1 MSSSEDGQ
9 AIFLSEYLNDVW
21 SEITTGQQLVSRQCC
36 AVLLKRDPDLQKL
49 VQKAYVEEN
58 PDILK
63 GYGLPSHPRAMVY
76 YREELC
82 EIFNRLETMREPLE
96 KVVDGTATYNSLPW
110 NLRGDFVSSTDVVEH
125 IRKLSIPCKYRSSE
139 PLLVLHETG
148 RFQSEPE
155 LNERMDHIF
164 TPDKNTFL
172 VNSSGTGKTRLLYEG
187 LCKHWGLFFTA
198 AVDTFGLGS
207 VDVQSV
213 VNQRLPYDRYFT
225 AVLNDEDATSDSGP
239 VLANI
244 ALAYRRFS
252 ETLLAR
258 LLVFKLYI
266 EIVAKGEIQE
276 VHKRRWLLAQLQP
289 YFTNGSDVFAVLQT
303 TIRTSRVTDALLID
317 CITQCIEDIM
327 NLFRRHSPGSHFFV
341 VLDEANAASERL
353 GFAFRS
359 VHGPHPVLKEIIK
372 TWQSHLHTMSS
383 TMVVAGTWIP
393 NVHFQEDN
401 WKEWRWTSSTGAF
414 DNFEDQR
421 AYILKYMPRDL
432 AFSASGQHLLHRMW
446 VWLRG
451 RHRMTAAFITIML
464 VDGFRSPHYLLNRYI
479 QMFTDFWP
487 SDGGEFIRAESP
499 RSCSELDGIPMGQLE
514 RSTFSILYAA
524 ENTLISTEVNP
535 LRVNMQHLLL
545 KHLIADYRFT
555 PPLFHEI
562 GWVTTAFG
570 RFSDDAM
577 TCVAVDESLVLIA
590 VAQWLLEE
598 SYLAPDLDHFI
609 SSRSFADEPLS
620 YDLDYVAF
628 AVALCFK
635 RPRVVS
641 EVLSFS
647 TITPPNWASQRAH
660 LVALRREGENVT
672 EDTIEYS
679 PEKPS
684 QLVFYTSI
692 SSAVLDWLKD
702 SHGVPFCMHTRE
714 ATTTLYFILELEDS
728 ARICLSLRGIS
739 NSEDED
745 HEESAAIRTAVNE
758 MTPLG
763 LLKEGDALDEA
774 TLTAGFGAIPKRSL
788 DIGSIGL
795 LRTLV
800 SLRNKVRIQGV
811 PFDAL
816 DKYPVATL
824 NITTLRDAVKDISQK
839 DVFSSIVTSVV
850 GDLKRKAP
858 PETFASRTKLRLSDP
873 TTEASSST
881 SVAPPPSR
889 TKAIGGRK
897 LRSADQPQT
906 SNPKSQGIKNR
917 KPSAPKKAPRK
928 VETALSEPATS
939 RYNLR
944 PRKPR

>member
-1 MSSSEDGQ
+1 
-9 AIFLSEYLNDVW
+9 
-21 SEITTGQQLVSRQCC
+21 
-36 AVLLKRDPDLQKL
+36 
-49 VQKAYVEEN
+49 
-58 PDILK
+58 
-63 GYGLPSHPRAMVY
+63 
-76 YREELC
+76 
-82 EIFNRLETMREPLE
+82 MREPLE
-96 KVVDGTATYNSLPW
+96 KVVDGTATYNSLKW
-110 NLRGDFVSSTDVVEH
+110 NLGGDSASSTDVVEH
-125 IRKLSIPCKYRSSE
+125 IRKLSIPCKYRSSV

-155 LNERMDHIF
+155 LNERLDHIF
-164 TPDKNTFL
+164 TPEKNTFL

-213 VNQRLPYDRYFT
+213 VNQRLPYDRNFT

-258 LLVFKLYI
+258 LLVFKVYI
-266 EIVAKGEIQE
+266 EIVAKDEFQE

-341 VLDEANAASERL
+341 VLDEANAASERH
-353 GFAFRS
+353 GFAFRG

-421 AYILKYMPRDL
+421 AYILKYMPRDFAL
-432 AFSASGQHLLHRMW
+432 SASGQHLLHRMW

-451 RHRMTAAFITIML
+451 RHRMTAAFITIVL
-464 VDGFRSPHYLLNRYI
+464 VDGFRSPHHLLNRYI

-514 RSTFSILYAA
+514 L
-524 ENTLISTEVNP
+524 NP

-555 PPLFHEI
+555 PPFFHEI

-577 TCVAVDESLVLIA
+577 TCVSVDESLVLIA

-620 YDLDYVAF
+620 YDMDYVAF
-628 AVALCFK
+628 AVALCFR
-635 RPRVVS
+635 RPRIVS
-641 EVLSFS
+641 DVLSFS
-647 TITPPNWASQRAH
+647 TTTPPNWASQRAH
-660 LVALRREGENVT
+660 LVALRREGENATV
-672 EDTIEYS
+672 DTIEYS
-679 PEKPS
+679 PEKAS

-714 ATTTLYFILELEDS
+714 ATATLYFILELEDS
-728 ARICLSLRGIS
+728 ARICLSLQGIS
-739 NSEDED
+739 NSEVED
-745 HEESAAIRTAVNE
+745 HVENGAIRTVVDR

-763 LLKEGDALDEA
+763 LLKE
-774 TLTAGFGAIPKRSL
+774 
-788 DIGSIGL
+788 
-795 LRTLV
+795 
-800 SLRNKVRIQGV
+800 VRRAKI
-811 PFDAL
+811 
-816 DKYPVATL
+816 
-824 NITTLRDAVKDISQK
+824 IR
-839 DVFSSIVTSVV
+839 
-850 GDLKRKAP
+850 
-858 PETFASRTKLRLSDP
+858 
-873 TTEASSST
+873 
-881 SVAPPPSR
+881 SVAYVFP
-889 TKAIGGRK
+889 GRC
-897 LRSADQPQT
+897 S
-906 SNPKSQGIKNR
+906 
-917 KPSAPKKAPRK
+917 
-928 VETALSEPATS
+928 
-939 RYNLR
+939 
-944 PRKPR
+944 

>member
-9 AIFLSEYLNDVW
+9 ARFLSEYLNDVW
-21 SEITTGQQLVSRQCC
+21 SEITTDQQLVSRQCC
-36 AVLLKRDPDLQKL
+36 AVLLKRDPDLRKL

-58 PDILK
+58 SDILK
-63 GYGLPSHPRAMVY
+63 GYDLPSHPRAMVY
-76 YREELC
+76 YRQELC
-82 EIFNRLETMREPLE
+82 EISSRLETMREPLE
-96 KVVDGTATYNSLPW
+96 KVADGTATYNSLTW
-110 NLRGDFVSSTDVVEH
+110 NLRGDSASSTDVVEH
-125 IRKLSIPCKYRSSE
+125 IRKLSIPCKYRSTQ
-139 PLLVLHETG
+139 PLLVLHEPG

-155 LNERMDHIF
+155 LNKRLDNIF
-164 TPDKNTFL
+164 TPEKNTFL

-514 RSTFSILYAA
+514 RI
-524 ENTLISTEVNP
+524 NP

-577 TCVAVDESLVLIA
+577 TCVSVDESLVLIA

-609 SSRSFADEPLS
+609 SSRSFADETLS
-620 YDLDYVAF
+620 YDMDYVAF
-628 AVALCFK
+628 AVALCFR
-635 RPRVVS
+635 RPRIVS
-641 EVLSFS
+641 EVLSFP

-714 ATTTLYFILELEDS
+714 ATATLYFILELEDS
-728 ARICLSLRGIS
+728 ARICLSLQGIPS
-739 NSEDED
+739 SGDED
-745 HEESAAIRTAVNE
+745 HVESAAIRTVVDG

-763 LLKEGDALDEA
+763 LLKEGDAFDEG
-774 TLTAGFGAIPKRSL
+774 TLTGAFRAMPKRSL

-800 SLRNKVRIQGV
+800 SFPDKVRIQGV

-816 DKYPVATL
+816 DKYPVAAL
-824 NITTLRDAVKDISQK
+824 NVPTLRDAVKDISQK
-839 DVFSSIVTSVV
+839 DVFSSIVTSIV

-858 PETFASRTKLRLSDP
+858 PEAFVSRTKLRLSDP
-873 TTEASSST
+873 TMEASSST
-881 SVAPPPSR
+881 SDAPVPSR
-889 TKAIGGRK
+889 PKSIVVRK
-897 LRSADQPQT
+897 WRSADQPQM
-906 SNPKSQGIKNR
+906 SNLKGQGNKNW

>member
-9 AIFLSEYLNDVW
+9 ARFLSEYLNDVW
-21 SEITTGQQLVSRQCC
+21 SEITTDQQLVSQQCC
-36 AVLLKRDPDLQKL
+36 AVLLKRNPDLRKL

-58 PDILK
+58 SDILK

-76 YREELC
+76 YRQELC
-82 EIFNRLETMREPLE
+82 EIFSRLETMREPLE
-96 KVVDGTATYNSLPW
+96 KVADGTAKYNSLTW
-110 NLRGDFVSSTDVVEH
+110 NLHGESASSTDVVEH
-125 IRKLSIPCKYRSSE
+125 IRKLSIPCKYRSSQ
-139 PLLVLHETG
+139 PLVLHEPG
-148 RFQSEPE
+148 RFQSEPK
-155 LNERMDHIF
+155 LNKRLDNIF
-164 TPDKNTFL
+164 TPEKNTFL

-213 VNQRLPYDRYFT
+213 VNQRLPYDRNFT

-266 EIVAKGEIQE
+266 EIVAKGEFQE
-276 VHKRRWLLAQLQP
+276 TYLQSYRP
-289 YFTNGSDVFAVLQT
+289 LSVLQE
-303 TIRTSRVTDALLID
+303 SLALLID

-341 VLDEANAASERL
+341 VLDEANAASEKH
-353 GFAFRS
+353 GFAFRG

-372 TWQSHLHTMSS
+372 TWQSHLHAMSS

-414 DNFEDQR
+414 DNIEDQR
-421 AYILKYMPRDL
+421 AYILKYIPRDF
-432 AFSASGQHLLHRMW
+432 ASSASGQHLLHRMW

-451 RHRMTAAFITIML
+451 RHRMTAAFITIVL

-479 QMFTDFWP
+479 QMFTNFWP
-487 SDGGEFIRAESP
+487 SDGGAFIRAELP

-514 RSTFSILYAA
+514 RSTFSTLSTA
-524 ENTLISTEVNP
+524 ENILISTEVNP

-609 SSRSFADEPLS
+609 SSRSFAAEPLS
-620 YDLDYVAF
+620 YDMDYVAF

-641 EVLSFS
+641 DVLSFS

-684 QLVFYTSI
+684 QLVYYTSI
-692 SSAVLDWLKD
+692 SSAVLNWLKD
-702 SHGVPFCMHTRE
+702 SHGVPFCMHIRE
-714 ATTTLYFILELEDS
+714 ATATLYFILELEDS

-774 TLTAGFGAIPKRSL
+774 TLTAAFGAIPKRSL

-800 SLRNKVRIQGV
+800 SLRDKVRIQGV

-824 NITTLRDAVKDISQK
+824 NITTLRDTLKDISQK

-881 SVAPPPSR
+881 SVAPTPSR

-906 SNPKSQGIKNR
+906 SHPKSQGIKNR
-917 KPSAPKKAPRK
+917 KPSAPKKASRK

-944 PRKPR
+944 PRKPK

>member
-9 AIFLSEYLNDVW
+9 ARFLSEYLNDVW
-21 SEITTGQQLVSRQCC
+21 SEITTDQQLISRQCC
-36 AVLLKRDPDLQKL
+36 AVLLQRDPDLRKL
-49 VQKAYVEEN
+49 VQKAYMEEN
-58 PDILK
+58 SDILK
-63 GYGLPSHPRAMVY
+63 GYDLPSHPRAMVY
-76 YREELC
+76 YRQELC
-82 EIFNRLETMREPLE
+82 EIFSRLETMREPLE
-96 KVVDGTATYNSLPW
+96 KVADGTATYNSLTW
-110 NLRGDFVSSTDVVEH
+110 NLRGDSASSTDVVEH
-125 IRKLSIPCKYRSSE
+125 IRKLSIPCKYRSTQ
-139 PLLVLHETG
+139 PLLVLHEPG

-155 LNERMDHIF
+155 LNKRLDNIF
-164 TPDKNTFL
+164 TPEKNTFL

-213 VNQRLPYDRYFT
+213 VNQRLPYDRNFT

-266 EIVAKGEIQE
+266 EIVAKGEFQE

-341 VLDEANAASERL
+341 VLDEANAASERH
-353 GFAFRS
+353 GFAFRG

-372 TWQSHLHTMSS
+372 TWQSHLHAMSS

-479 QMFTDFWP
+479 HMFTDFWP

-524 ENTLISTEVNP
+524 EIILISTEVNP

-609 SSRSFADEPLS
+609 SSRSFADEPLYMTWTTS
-620 YDLDYVAF
+620 HLQQRCVSKDL
-628 AVALCFK
+628 
-635 RPRVVS
+635 
-641 EVLSFS
+641 E
-647 TITPPNWASQRAH
+647 
-660 LVALRREGENVT
+660 REGENST

-679 PEKPS
+679 PEKAS

-714 ATTTLYFILELEDS
+714 ATVTLYFILELEDS
-728 ARICLSLRGIS
+728 TRICLSLQGIPS
-739 NSEDED
+739 SGDED
-745 HEESAAIRTAVNE
+745 YVESAAIRTVVDG

-763 LLKEGDALDEA
+763 LLKEGDAFDEG
-774 TLTAGFGAIPKRSL
+774 TLTGAFRAIPKRSL

-800 SLRNKVRIQGV
+800 SFPDKVRIQGV

-816 DKYPVATL
+816 DKYPVAAL
-824 NITTLRDAVKDISQK
+824 NVPTLRDAVKDISQK
-839 DVFSSIVTSVV
+839 DVFSSIVTSIV

-858 PETFASRTKLRLSDP
+858 PETFVSRTKLRLSNP
-873 TTEASSST
+873 TMEASSST
-881 SVAPPPSR
+881 SDSPVPSR
-889 TKAIGGRK
+889 SKSIGGMK
-897 LRSADQPQT
+897 LRCADQPQT
-906 SNPKSQGIKNR
+906 SNPKGQGNKNR